1 MYKKANSPPP
11 YWQSILTKIRNLGLR
26 PEIMAMLNNFNQIVW
41 ESSPPAD
48 EPNAVAYVSNEDK
61 NGDGKIDKI
70 HFVLSK
76 FPPNANEEEMDG
88 IVEMV
93 AKTLVHEYGHIE
105 DFNPETGEFPGGEG
119 AAEQAERAFEPL
131 LKQKMEAMKPA
142 NNNDLFGGMSAAA
155 KAEILKDLV
164 KLSNSLDERGLFKE
178 ANFIDSIIQIPGQG
192 EFLVADESCQI
203 CNASP
208 CGCKSGPSNHLGN
221 FSNLNKTNIK
231 PDEAFSA
238 GITVCEDEH
247 KSGGSY
253 MAKPQLANIE
263 DKARSINS
271 MIAKGEEIDDWMEAY
286 IAQAD
291 KMLTDIEHKL
301 VYKKSK

>member
-76 FPPNANEEEMDG
+76 FPPNANEEQMDG

-131 LKQKMEAMKPA
+131 LTQKMETMKPA
-142 NNNDLFGGMSAAA
+142 NNSDLFGGISAAA

-203 CNASP
+203 CGASP
-208 CGCKSGPSNHLGN
+208 CGCKKGKGH
-221 FSNLNKTNIK
+221 
-231 PDEAFSA
+231 
-238 GITVCEDEH
+238 
-247 KSGGSY
+247 GGSY

-263 DKARSINS
+263 DKARSINA
-271 MIAKGEEIDDWMEAY
+271 MIAEGEEIDDWMETY

-301 VYKKSK
+301 AYKKSKLQSY

>member
-61 NGDGKIDKI
+61 NSDGKIDKI

-76 FPPNANEEEMDG
+76 FPPNANEEQMDG

-105 DFNPETGEFPGGEG
+105 DFNPETGKFPGGEG

-131 LKQKMEAMKPA
+131 LKQKMEAMRPA

-164 KLSNSLDERGLFKE
+164 KLSNSLDARGLFKE

-208 CGCKSGPSNHLGN
+208 CGCKKGKGH
-221 FSNLNKTNIK
+221 
-231 PDEAFSA
+231 
-238 GITVCEDEH
+238 
-247 KSGGSY
+247 GGSY

-263 DKARSINS
+263 DKARGINA
-271 MIAKGEEIDDWMEAY
+271 MIAEGEEIDDWMETY

-301 VYKKSK
+301 VYKKSKL